1 MSFLAL
7 KQWTLN
13 NVNYKFRPVFRF
25 REMTPCVTA
34 AHVPTE
40 IWMARNFLNCGSR
53 TLSIRDKAGYY
64 KYDLG
69 HFVGVYQGL
78 FAERPELFALVDGKR
93 IPEGF
98 VGCWSNPEFTQYAVN
113 RIVGIVKRGN
123 LDLINAFPEDIR
135 ERCECPECT
144 KNPDRSSRWYDY
156 YKILIK
162 EIRKQCPDVM
172 FAGTGYA
179 EYYQIPKTTIEG
191 LEYVDICLNRC
202 YVHKHDDP
210 NCPENQK
217 GFKHL
222 KNWQKK
228 TTIGLYGYEFDAI
241 YPNPVY
247 MPFWHML
254 EDQLQVCRDM
264 NLIHVKTEQLIRWD
278 ENARRE
284 DIFNLI
290 HRIAYYV
297 YARLA
302 WNPSA
307 SADAILRDF
316 CEKVYGPAADI
327 MYEYHDSMAKQWDS
341 MKIHIAT
348 DTGASALP
356 VAPAFI
362 NESII
367 AMAHDK
373 FDKALKAAQG
383 NPRVTADI
391 ELDRKLFAKWES
403 LYLNVTANG
412 LSICA
417 QQMPEGNGFKD
428 IPRQRM
434 VDKKGQKLPYLDK
447 YIILIVGDLNN
458 DTLKFEGLE
467 TDVVNLQGSMVARYR
482 ELEKH
487 SDFTLYNLGPTTN
500 TTFIVFNM
508 NTRKNKEGK
517 YYVSPVKQR
526 WFGDVNF
533 RSAVDWAIDREN
545 LVLNVLSGVGEPLY
559 SAESISSIFLN
570 EEIAKGHSQDI
581 TYAKE
586 LLKKSGFYLKDG
598 KLYDKFGNRVE
609 FELLTNAGNTQ
620 REATGVSIKEDLQ
633 QLGMKVNFKPVEFNS
648 LVAKLSNTY
657 DWDAILIALTGNP
670 LEPHSGHNVWTSDG
684 ALHLFNQRS
693 DEDLKSSD
701 KILPFEKELDRIF
714 KQAALELDYKK
725 RKELY
730 DRYQQIVAEQNPV
743 IYLYSPANI
752 VAIRKKFKNIY
763 PTELGGILHNIEEV
777 YID

>member
-1 MSFLAL
+1 MKRIVYIILISAL
-7 KQWTLN
+7 IVFTLKGCLKKDLGYDSDVYLGDVRPLEVIKYDFEKPKNITIN
-13 NVNYKFRPVFRF
+13 NVDYLQARGEVGKFGG
-25 REMTPCVTA
+25 
-34 AHVPTE
+34 E
-40 IWMARNFLNCGSR
+40 IITSTIGEGPKTFNPFNANDNTSAQL
-53 TLSIRDKAGYY
+53 AGIM
-64 KYDLG
+64 YD
-69 HFVGVYQGL
+69 GL
-78 FAERPELFALVDGKR
+78 FTTDPYDGSI
-93 IPEGF
+93 IPKLAKSIEILPNKKTYIVHLRHGIK
-98 VGCWSNPEFTQYAVN
+98 WSDN
-113 RIVGIVKRGN
+113 
-123 LDLINAFPEDIR
+123 
-135 ERCECPECT
+135 
-144 KNPDRSSRWYDY
+144 
-156 YKILIK
+156 K
-162 EIRKQCPDVM
+162 EITADDVV
-172 FAGTGYA
+172 FTY
-179 EYYQIPKTTIEG
+179 KTIIFGGFGDTATRDSLYIEG
-191 LEYVDICLNRC
+191 KLPSVEKIDKYTVKFTTPKPFAPFLRMLTTPIAP
-202 YVHKHDDP
+202 KHV
-210 NCPENQK
+210 
-217 GFKHL
+217 FK
-222 KNWQKK
+222 
-228 TTIGLYGYEFDAI
+228 
-241 YPNPVY
+241 
-247 MPFWHML
+247 
-254 EDQLQVCRDM
+254 
-264 NLIHVKTEQLIRWD
+264 
-278 ENARRE
+278 
-284 DIFNLI
+284 
-290 HRIAYYV
+290 
-297 YARLA
+297 
-302 WNPSA
+302 
-307 SADAILRDF
+307 
-316 CEKVYGPAADI
+316 
-327 MYEYHDSMAKQWDS
+327 
-341 MKIHIAT
+341 IAT
-348 DTGASALP
+348 DKGKSYFRSYLSTNAKPEDFVTSGAFKISEY
-356 VAPAFI
+356 VPAQRVI
-362 NESII
+362 Y
-367 AMAHDK
+367 K
-373 FDKALKAAQG
+373 R
-383 NPRVTADI
+383 NPN
-391 ELDRKLFAKWES
+391 
-403 LYLNVTANG
+403 YY
-412 LSICA
+412 
-417 QQMPEGNGFKD
+417 
-428 IPRQRM
+428 M

-570 EEIAKGHSQDI
+570 EEIAKGHGQDI

>member
-1 MSFLAL
+1 MKRIVYIILISAL
-7 KQWTLN
+7 IVFTLKGCLKKDLGYDSDVYLGDVRPLEVIKYDFEKPKNITIN
-13 NVNYKFRPVFRF
+13 NVDYLQARGEVGKFGG
-25 REMTPCVTA
+25 
-34 AHVPTE
+34 E
-40 IWMARNFLNCGSR
+40 IITSTIGEGPKTFNPFNANDNTSAQL
-53 TLSIRDKAGYY
+53 AGIM
-64 KYDLG
+64 YD
-69 HFVGVYQGL
+69 GL
-78 FAERPELFALVDGKR
+78 FTTDPYDGSI
-93 IPEGF
+93 IPKLAKSIEILPDKKTYIVHLRHGIK
-98 VGCWSNPEFTQYAVN
+98 WSDN
-113 RIVGIVKRGN
+113 
-123 LDLINAFPEDIR
+123 
-135 ERCECPECT
+135 
-144 KNPDRSSRWYDY
+144 
-156 YKILIK
+156 K
-162 EIRKQCPDVM
+162 EITADDVV
-172 FAGTGYA
+172 FTY
-179 EYYQIPKTTIEG
+179 KTIIFGGFGDTATRDSLYIEG
-191 LEYVDICLNRC
+191 KLPSVEKIDKYTVKFTTPKPFAPFLRMLTIPIAP
-202 YVHKHDDP
+202 KHV
-210 NCPENQK
+210 
-217 GFKHL
+217 FK
-222 KNWQKK
+222 
-228 TTIGLYGYEFDAI
+228 
-241 YPNPVY
+241 
-247 MPFWHML
+247 
-254 EDQLQVCRDM
+254 
-264 NLIHVKTEQLIRWD
+264 
-278 ENARRE
+278 
-284 DIFNLI
+284 
-290 HRIAYYV
+290 
-297 YARLA
+297 
-302 WNPSA
+302 
-307 SADAILRDF
+307 
-316 CEKVYGPAADI
+316 
-327 MYEYHDSMAKQWDS
+327 
-341 MKIHIAT
+341 IAT
-348 DTGASALP
+348 DKGKNYFRSYLSTNAKPSDFVTSGAFKMIEY
-356 VAPAFI
+356 VPAQRVI
-362 NESII
+362 Y
-367 AMAHDK
+367 K
-373 FDKALKAAQG
+373 R
-383 NPRVTADI
+383 NPN
-391 ELDRKLFAKWES
+391 
-403 LYLNVTANG
+403 YY
-412 LSICA
+412 
-417 QQMPEGNGFKD
+417 
-428 IPRQRM
+428 M

-508 NTRKNKEGK
+508 NTRKNKDGK
-517 YYVSPVKQR
+517 YYVNPIKQR
-526 WFGDVNF
+526 WFNDVNF

-570 EEIAKGHSQDI
+570 EEIAKGHGQDI

>member
-1 MSFLAL
+1 MKRIVYIILISAL
-7 KQWTLN
+7 IVFTLKGCLKKDLGYDSDVYLGDVRPLEVIKYDFEKPKNITIN
-13 NVNYKFRPVFRF
+13 NVDYLQARGEVGKFGG
-25 REMTPCVTA
+25 
-34 AHVPTE
+34 E
-40 IWMARNFLNCGSR
+40 IITSTIGEGPKTFNPFNANDNTSAQLAGIMYDGLLTTDPYDGSIIPK
-53 TLSIRDKAGYY
+53 LAKSIEILPDKKTYIVHLRHGI
-64 KYDLG
+64 K
-69 HFVGVYQGL
+69 
-78 FAERPELFALVDGKR
+78 
-93 IPEGF
+93 
-98 VGCWSNPEFTQYAVN
+98 WSDN
-113 RIVGIVKRGN
+113 
-123 LDLINAFPEDIR
+123 
-135 ERCECPECT
+135 
-144 KNPDRSSRWYDY
+144 
-156 YKILIK
+156 K
-162 EIRKQCPDVM
+162 EITADDVV
-172 FAGTGYA
+172 FTY
-179 EYYQIPKTTIEG
+179 KTIIFGGFGDTATRDSLYIEG
-191 LEYVDICLNRC
+191 KLPSVEKIDKYTVKFTTPKPFAPFLRMLTTPIAP
-202 YVHKHDDP
+202 KHV
-210 NCPENQK
+210 
-217 GFKHL
+217 FK
-222 KNWQKK
+222 
-228 TTIGLYGYEFDAI
+228 
-241 YPNPVY
+241 
-247 MPFWHML
+247 
-254 EDQLQVCRDM
+254 
-264 NLIHVKTEQLIRWD
+264 
-278 ENARRE
+278 
-284 DIFNLI
+284 
-290 HRIAYYV
+290 
-297 YARLA
+297 
-302 WNPSA
+302 
-307 SADAILRDF
+307 
-316 CEKVYGPAADI
+316 
-327 MYEYHDSMAKQWDS
+327 
-341 MKIHIAT
+341 IAT
-348 DTGASALP
+348 DKGKNYFRSYLSTNAKPEDFVTSGAFKISEY
-356 VAPAFI
+356 VPAQRVI
-362 NESII
+362 Y
-367 AMAHDK
+367 K
-373 FDKALKAAQG
+373 R
-383 NPRVTADI
+383 NPN
-391 ELDRKLFAKWES
+391 
-403 LYLNVTANG
+403 YY
-412 LSICA
+412 
-417 QQMPEGNGFKD
+417 
-428 IPRQRM
+428 M

-701 KILPFEKELDRIF
+701 TILPFEKELDKIF